1 MNKIS
6 KKNKGFTLVEVL
18 VAAVLLSFVV
28 VGVLLMSTTNI
39 KSNHY
44 ANRHSRAIVL
54 AEEKMESMLRMPFD
68 QLSTYTAEDEDY
80 GEITNHVEFRRR
92 TTVSVIDTDQYRI
105 TVTVN
110 WKSQGKN
117 SAPITFSIVRTR

>member
-28 VGVLLMSTTNI
+28 VGVLLMSTTSI

-44 ANRHSRAIVL
+44 ANRHTRAIVL
-54 AEEKMESMLRMPFD
+54 AEEKMESMLKIPFD
-68 QLSTYTAEDEDY
+68 QLSTYTTEEEDY
-80 GEITNHVEFRRR
+80 GKITNHVEFRRR

>member
-18 VAAVLLSFVV
+18 VSAVLLSFVV

-44 ANRHSRAIVL
+44 ANRHTRAIVL

-68 QLSTYTAEDEDY
+68 QLSTYTTENEDY
-80 GEITNHVEFRRR
+80 GEITNHVEFRRI

-110 WKSQGKN
+110 WKSQGRN

>member
-1 MNKIS
+1 LNKIS

-18 VAAVLLSFVV
+18 VSAVLLSFVV

-44 ANRHSRAIVL
+44 ANRHTRAIVL

-68 QLSTYTAEDEDY
+68 QLSTYTTENEDY
-80 GEITNHVEFRRR
+80 GEITNHVEFRRI

-110 WKSQGKN
+110 WKSQGRN